1 MQTRP
6 LGRSGIAVAPLAFGA
21 NVFGWSVTADRA
33 DALLDAFVAHGLNL
47 IDTADA
53 YPAWVP
59 GNEGGESETM
69 IGRWLRRRG
78 GRHRVVIATKVG
90 KWARHRGLAPDTIRA
105 AADASLQRLGIDHI
119 DLYQAH
125 ADDASVPLEETL
137 GAFSRLIEQG
147 KVRAIGASNSTAPRL
162 AEALAVSA
170 RHGLPRYETLQPEY
184 NLYDRAGYEA
194 ELEPLA
200 REHGLGVIGYYALA
214 SGFLSGK
221 YRSEA
226 DLGQSAARGA
236 RRPLSRCA
244 RPAHPG
250 RARRGRPAPRR
261 DAGPGRAGLAD
272 RATRRQRADRE
283 RDQRRP
289 ARRARRCAAA
299 EPERGR
305 PRRARRRQRLSAR
318 STTRLR
324 LRDARP
330 DASRISHYC
339 FLCTPR
345 RSRHAS
351 SRHAGPP
358 ARRRR

>member
-1 MQTRP
+1 MHPRP

-90 KWARHRGLAPDTIRA
+90 KWARHRGLAPETIRA
-105 AADASLQRLGIDHI
+105 AADASLQRLGTDHI

-147 KVRAIGASNSTAPRL
+147 KVRAIGASNYTAPRL
-162 AEALAVSA
+162 AEALAISA

-194 ELEPLA
+194 DLEPLA

-214 SGFLSGK
+214 SGFLTGK

-226 DLGQSAARGA
+226 DLDRSPARGA
-236 RRPLSRCA
+236 RAGRYLDA
-244 RPAHPG
+244 RGLRILAALDAVGARHGATPAQVALAWLI
-250 RARRGRPAPRR
+250 ARRGISAPIASATSVAQL
-261 DAGPGRAGLAD
+261 DELAGALRLGLSDAD
-272 RATRRQRADRE
+272 RAELD
-283 RDQRRP
+283 
-289 ARRARRCAAA
+289 AA
-299 EPERGR
+299 
-305 PRRARRRQRLSAR
+305 SA
-318 STTRLR
+318 
-324 LRDARP
+324 
-330 DASRISHYC
+330 
-339 FLCTPR
+339 
-345 RSRHAS
+345 
-351 SRHAGPP
+351 
-358 ARRRR
+358 